1 MSGSLGGEWRGG
13 GCDGMR
19 DRPGALGTYGTVNGL
34 DINAVFMPG
43 ELWDS
48 RGAGPAWV
56 SAPGRCFWQ

>member
-1 MSGSLGGEWRGG
+1 
-13 GCDGMR
+13 MR

-48 RGAGPAWV
+48 HGAGPAWV